1 MLSRILLTV
10 ATAAAVSPFSNDP
23 WAPVRDIVSSE
34 DAIWVSNL
42 SRGFV
47 FTAGNASGRQFTY
60 ERGHKASQ
68 RLLLASASKFPAALA
83 IAGAV
88 ADGHL
93 TFDTH
98 AHEVFGWWSAS
109 PTDPRSGV
117 TLRQLLS
124 FTSGFYWD
132 DPSSGAAKCMSSLD
146 GSIIFSP
153 EECAKQIYERA
164 PFKYK
169 PGTTFAYNSFHLQ
182 IAGAMAAKA
191 AGISLQQLLHKYL
204 IDKLQLKRTEWLLGQ
219 NPQLAAGMTSTAD
232 DYDVIL
238 RSYMAYELVPKAVAD
253 EMERDYLSPPYA
265 SQICDWC
272 DSLTDYFG
280 HYSMSNWYECLHSWA
295 GGATSNVSWTPQCAN
310 DRIHM
315 DLGLFGWYP
324 LLDRKKGVY
333 FQIAQQV
340 IAGLNS
346 TNPGCEGATLLRLQV
361 KPAVDRALGHVVAS
375 AEDISAAVGSNDDEV
390 ATAAAVAV
398 AAASARLGYDNTP
411 ASLWTELSHALDA
424 QLREEEAAAAV
435 SAAVAGERSW
445 AQAARDAMAAALE
458 WAVSFA

>member
-1 MLSRILLTV
+1 MSSRILLIA
-10 ATAAAVSPFSNDP
+10 ATAAAASNDP
-23 WAPVRDIVSSE
+23 WAAVRDIVSSQ
-34 DAIWVSNL
+34 DAIWASNL

-68 RLLLASASKFPAALA
+68 RRLLASASKFPAALA

-98 AHEVFGWWSAS
+98 AHEVFSWWSAS
-109 PTDPRSGV
+109 PTDPRSAV

-132 DPSSGAAKCMSSLD
+132 NPSSGAAKCMSSLD
-146 GSIIFSP
+146 GSIIYSP
-153 EECAKQIYERA
+153 EECAKQIYELA
-164 PFKYK
+164 PFKFK
-169 PGTTFAYNSFHLQ
+169 AGSTFAYNSFHLQ

-219 NPQLAAGMTSTAD
+219 NPQLAAGMASTAD

-238 RSYMAYELVPKAVAD
+238 RAYMAYELVPKAVAD
-253 EMERDYLSPPYA
+253 EMERDYLSPPFA
-265 SQICDWC
+265 SQVCDWC

-280 HYSMSNWYECLHSWA
+280 HYSMSNWYECLHSWS
-295 GGATSNVSWTPQCAN
+295 GGATSNTSWTARCAR

-324 LLDRKKGVY
+324 LMDRKKGVY
-333 FQIAQQV
+333 FQIAQMV
-340 IAGLNS
+340 VAALND
-346 TNPGCEGATLLRLQV
+346 TENPGCIGATLLRLQV
-361 KPAVDRALGHVVAS
+361 KPAVDRALGHGVTS
-375 AEDISAAVGSNDDEV
+375 AEDTSAAAGSSDD
-390 ATAAAVAV
+390 AAA
-398 AAASARLGYDNTP
+398 AAAAAAAAMASAHLGYDNTP
-411 ASLWTELSHALDA
+411 KSLWTELSQALDA
-424 QLREEEAAAAV
+424 QLREEAAAA
-435 SAAVAGERSW
+435 AAERSW
-445 AQAARDAMAAALE
+445 AQAAKDAMAAAVE
-458 WAVSFA
+458 WASSFA